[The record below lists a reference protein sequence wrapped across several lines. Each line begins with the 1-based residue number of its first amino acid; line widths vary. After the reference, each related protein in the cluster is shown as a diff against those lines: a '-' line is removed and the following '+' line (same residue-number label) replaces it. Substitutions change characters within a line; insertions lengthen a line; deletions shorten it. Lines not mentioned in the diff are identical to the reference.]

1 MTADSS
7 TDGLWR
13 GMICLSLAVGFEEDR
28 ARLGLAAAV
37 DRLRI
42 ALIENALWQSG
53 DDELL
58 ANVLTERVS
67 SRELAEALCTMRRMG
82 LPGATAH

>member
-13 GMICLSLAVGFEEDR
+13 GMICLSLSVGFEEDR
-28 ARLGLAAAV
+28 ARLGLPAAV

-42 ALIENALWQSG
+42 SLIENALWLNG

-58 ANVLTERVS
+58 AGVLMETVS
-67 SRELAEALCTMRRMG
+67 SVELAEQLCSMRRMG
-82 LPGATAH
+82 LPGATAN